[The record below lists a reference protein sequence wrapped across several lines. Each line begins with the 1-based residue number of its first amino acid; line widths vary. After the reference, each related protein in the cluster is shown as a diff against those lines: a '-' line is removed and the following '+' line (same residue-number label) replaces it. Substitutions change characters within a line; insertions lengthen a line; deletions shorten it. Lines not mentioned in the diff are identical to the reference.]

1 MGYYPVYQD
10 IKKLRKALRTLLD
23 ETRPIQDR
31 LDEITD
37 KNAPLYMKGLSR
49 AVLTPVLLYV
59 YPENTPLIIVSL

>member
-49 AVLTPVLLYV
+49 AVLTPVLLCV